1 MARGDDSMVTRH
13 SSRAGFTLIEV
24 MIVVIIIAVLA
35 AIALPSYQS
44 YIQKSR
50 RVDARETLTRIATL
64 QERFFFQNSSY
75 SEDEALFGGTTSPEG
90 WYQIAIDC
98 SDDDC
103 TGYTVEATP
112 LSPQTNDKQC
122 VKFTIDHTLRQ
133 YAEKDGGTDNSDVCW
148 K

>member
-1 MARGDDSMVTRH
+1 MVITKKAA
-13 SSRAGFTLIEV
+13 AGFTLIEV

-50 RVDARETLTRIATL
+50 RVDAREALTRIATL

-75 SEDEALFGGTTSPEG
+75 SEDESLFGGTTSPEG
-90 WYQIAIDC
+90 WYTIDIEC

-103 TGYTVEATP
+103 TGYSVEATP
-112 LSPQTNDKQC
+112 LAPQTNDKQC
-122 VKFTIDHTLRQ
+122 VLFSIDQTLRQ
-133 YAEKDGGTDNSDVCW
+133 YAEKEGGVDNSDVCW